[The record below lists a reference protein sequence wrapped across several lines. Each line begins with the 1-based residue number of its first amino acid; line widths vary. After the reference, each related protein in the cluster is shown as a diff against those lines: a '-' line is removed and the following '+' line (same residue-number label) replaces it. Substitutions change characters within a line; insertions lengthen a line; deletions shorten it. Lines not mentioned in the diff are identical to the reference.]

1 MYHKPEVIRHNR
13 QRGVSLP
20 AILVIIIVMGIISA
34 ALVNLTATSQLEVG
48 NDVVSL
54 RAFLAAEGG
63 AQNGMARLFPL
74 GGGAANCNAFT
85 INYATPSL
93 NGCTAN
99 VTCAG
104 PVTFN
109 GRDMY
114 TLSSTGQCTLGATVS
129 VRTLQVGARSP

>member
-1 MYHKPEVIRHNR
+1 MSPNMHSNGIRL

-34 ALVNLTATSQLEVG
+34 ALVNLGATSQLEVG
-48 NDVVSL
+48 QDTMSL
-54 RAFLAAEGG
+54 RAFLAADGG
-63 AQNGMARLFPL
+63 AQNGMVRLFPVA
-74 GGGAANCNAFT
+74 GGAANCANFN
-85 INYATPSL
+85 INYATPFL

-99 VTCAG
+99 VTCTG

-114 TLSSTGQCTLGATVS
+114 TLTSTGQCTLGSNIA